1 MDKKFVCEVPE
12 LEAKRFLDI
21 FEMKNALESLAIQ
34 IAGNNDIIKEDSLL
48 YKRLV
53 EDYKSSLADFD
64 KFWLPY
70 LEKYGYMLSENN
82 QFSLD
87 FKTNEIYVVPIE
99 KSNV

>member
-1 MDKKFVCEVPE
+1 MI
-12 LEAKRFLDI
+12 LL
-21 FEMKNALESLAIQ
+21 
-34 IAGNNDIIKEDSLL
+34 KEDSLL

-53 EDYKSSLADFD
+53 EDYKNSLADFD